1 MEQKYIE
8 AFAILLFGLF
18 LFLSVINVIYFIHA
32 ILLLVVYMIYEQYI
46 RTNEVKQYGKQN
58 NR

>member
-18 LFLSVINVIYFIHA
+18 LFLSVINVIYFIYA